1 MTEEEKKLTTRVN
14 RTNEADGANEVNGT
28 KKPQGANETNVADN
42 GVEQSIKNLE
52 DRAAKNYEFA
62 SSPVNIDTSGQTDWM
77 AKLEQ
82 VRREYIES
90 PEQKA
95 AREQREKR
103 NRRIAAISDGL
114 VAMSNIAGAMAGATP
129 IKPSTTMSAAHAKAV
144 EDAAKRRRENADRY
158 AIYSRYLSGLQ
169 QQQDKL
175 NADRYDKA
183 VKARQDADKQ
193 ADNLIGTAARLRQ
206 NRENAQRAHEL
217 AKQRAEEQKRHNRV
231 AEGQGAQRVSIAQ
244 QNANKKGK
252 GTGGQGDDESQAY
265 EYWESL
271 TPEQKQM
278 YRDRNNRSNGQI
290 VGTKTVK
297 GADGEDKTV
306 IVYGNKADD
315 KNFIMH
321 VWEQRKGWLRNHG
334 GGGSKKKVSG
344 FGNSKSSGKKKI
356 AGFGN

>member
-28 KKPQGANETNVADN
+28 NKPDGANETNVADN

-52 DRAAKNYEFA
+52 DRAAKNREFA
-62 SSPVNIDTSGQTDWM
+62 ESPVNIDTSGQTDWM

-90 PEQKA
+90 PEQEA

-129 IKPSTTMSAAHAKAV
+129 IKPGTTMSAAHRKAV

-169 QQQDKL
+169 QKQDKD

-183 VKARQDADKQ
+183 VKARQDAGKH
-193 ADNLIGTAARLRQ
+193 ADTLEGTVARLRQ

-231 AEGQGAQRVSIAQ
+231 AEGQGAQRVSIAK
-244 QNANKKGK
+244 QNADKKGR
-252 GTGGQGDDESQAY
+252 GGGNSQEDWDEYAR
-265 EYWESL
+265 WEQSH
-271 TPEQKQM
+271 PEEVNKIKT
-278 YRDRNNRSNGQI
+278 DNAQI
-290 VGTKTVK
+290 NPYTRMPEKSVTSSTVK
-297 GADGEDKTV
+297 LVNAKMRQK
-306 IVYGNKADD
+306 YGSP
-315 KNFIMH
+315 
-321 VWEQRKGWLRNHG
+321 E
-334 GGGSKKKVSG
+334 GGSKKQVSG

>member
-1 MTEEEKKLTTRVN
+1 MTEEEKKKQEQQATATQQPD
-14 RTNEADGANEVNGT
+14 A
-28 KKPQGANETNVADN
+28 
-42 GVEQSIKNLE
+42 VEQSIKNLE
-52 DRAAKNYEFA
+52 DRAAEKREFA
-62 SSPVNIDTSGQTDWM
+62 KSPVSVDTGGQPNWM
-77 AKLEQ
+77 QEIER
-82 VRREYIES
+82 VRREYTES
-90 PEQKA
+90 PEQQA
-95 AREQREKR
+95 AREKREKR

-114 VAMSNIAGAMAGATP
+114 VALSNVAGAMAGATP
-129 IKPSTTMSAAHAKAV
+129 IKQTVTMSDAHRKAV
-144 EDAAKRRRENADRY
+144 ERAATRRRENAARY
-158 AIYSRYLSGLQ
+158 ETARRYLSGLQ

-193 ADNLIGTAARLRQ
+193 ADALEGTAARLRQ
-206 NRENAQRAHEL
+206 NRENAQRAHEI

-231 AEGQGAQRVSIAQ
+231 AEGQGAQRVSIAK
-244 QNANKKGK
+244 QNADKKGRGG

-306 IVYGNKADD
+306 LVYGNTADD

-334 GGGSKKKVSG
+334 GGGSKKQVSG

>member
-1 MTEEEKKLTTRVN
+1 MTEEEKKN
-14 RTNEADGANEVNGT
+14 QG
-28 KKPQGANETNVADN
+28 QGAAAAQQPDAI
-42 GVEQSIKNLE
+42 EQSIKSLE
-52 DRAAKNYEFA
+52 DQAAKNREFA
-62 SSPVNIDTSGQTDWM
+62 NSPVKIDTSGQTDWM

-169 QQQDKL
+169 QKQDKD

-183 VKARQDADKQ
+183 VKARQDAGKQ
-193 ADNLIGTAARLRQ
+193 ADSLVGTAARLRQ
-206 NRENAQRAHEL
+206 NRENAQRA
-217 AKQRAEEQKRHNRV
+217 QEQKRHNRV
-231 AEGQGAQRVSIAQ
+231 AEGQGAQRVSIAK
-244 QNANKKGK
+244 QNADKKGR
-252 GTGGQGDDESQAY
+252 GGGNSQEDWDEYAR
-265 EYWESL
+265 WEQSH
-271 TPEQKQM
+271 PEEVNKIKT
-278 YRDRNNRSNGQI
+278 DNAQI
-290 VGTKTVK
+290 NPYTRMPEKSVTSSTVK
-297 GADGEDKTV
+297 LVNAKMRQK
-306 IVYGNKADD
+306 YGSP
-315 KNFIMH
+315 
-321 VWEQRKGWLRNHG
+321 E
-334 GGGSKKKVSG
+334 GGSKKQVSG